1 VVDRRVP
8 ELNREA
14 NSMSAVLHESELSLT
29 APAQAK
35 MADLFQ
41 QVDHTVQ
48 GVRVFAT
55 AGGCSGISFGMTFT
69 DAINE
74 DDGVLSYEGFKV
86 VVDDGTLPYLR
97 GVEID
102 FIDQGDGN
110 ATFVFNNLPQVGGG
124 GCGSCGSSNGGG
136 CS

>member
-1 VVDRRVP
+1 
-8 ELNREA
+8 
-14 NSMSAVLHESELSLT
+14 MSAVLSESDLSLT
-29 APAQAK
+29 QPAQAK
-35 MADLFQ
+35 MIDLFQ
-41 QVDHTVQ
+41 QVDDNVQ

-74 DDGVLSYEGFKV
+74 ADGVLAYDGCKV
-86 VVDDGTLPYLR
+86 IVDDGTLDYLR

-102 FIDQGDGN
+102 FIDNGDGN
-110 ATFVFNNLPQVGGG
+110 ATFVFNNLPQMGG
-124 GCGSCGSSNGGG
+124 GCSSCGSSSSSGGG

>member
-1 VVDRRVP
+1 
-8 ELNREA
+8 
-14 NSMSAVLHESELSLT
+14 MSAFLSDSELTLT

-35 MADLFQ
+35 MSDLFR
-41 QVDHTVQ
+41 QVDDSIQ

-55 AGGCSGISFGMTFT
+55 AGGCSGVSFGMTFT
-69 DAINE
+69 DVINE
-74 DDGVLSYEGFKV
+74 DDGVLALDGFKV
-86 VVDDGTLPYLR
+86 VVDDGTLEYLR

-102 FIDQGDGN
+102 FVDDGDGS

-124 GCGSCGSSNGGG
+124 CGSCGSSSSSGGG

>member
-1 VVDRRVP
+1 
-8 ELNREA
+8 
-14 NSMSAVLHESELSLT
+14 MSAALT
-29 APAQAK
+29 ETDLTLTQPAQSK
-35 MADLFQ
+35 MSDLFQ
-41 QVDHTVQ
+41 QVDDSIQ

-69 DAINE
+69 DAING
-74 DDGVLSYEGFKV
+74 DDAVLAYESFKV
-86 VVDDGTLPYLR
+86 VVDDATLEHIR

-102 FIDQGDGN
+102 FVDDGEGN

-124 GCGSCGSSNGGG
+124 CGSCGSSNSGGG